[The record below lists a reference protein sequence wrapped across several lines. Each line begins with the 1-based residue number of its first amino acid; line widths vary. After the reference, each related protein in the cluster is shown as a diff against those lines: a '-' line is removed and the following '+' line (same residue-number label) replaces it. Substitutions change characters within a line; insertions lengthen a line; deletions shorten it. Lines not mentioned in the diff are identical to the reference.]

1 MSLNTMIK
9 KIAIFGGCFDP
20 IHNGHIEMAKAT
32 ISQIDVEEVW
42 FMPEFNPPHKD
53 KNNILEFDYRYEMT
67 KIATSDYDKF
77 KCIDFEK
84 ELYTSKVLNITST
97 YKVLKELEKICKNKE
112 FLLLIGYDSLFN
124 LETWKDKNELLS
136 EYEFIIA
143 SRLVSNEVNE
153 IEQIEMLKNKYGFRY
168 KILQFENVNI
178 SATKIRQA
186 FRDGEDLDIIN
197 YLPSGVYNYIKD
209 NNLYVK

>member
-20 IHNGHIEMAKAT
+20 IHNGHIGMAKAT
-32 ISQIDVEEVW
+32 ISQIDVAEVW

-53 KNNILEFDYRYEMT
+53 KKNISEFDFRYDMT
-67 KIATSDYDKF
+67 KIAISDFERF

-84 ELYTSKVLNITST
+84 QLYISKVLNITST
-97 YKVLKELEKICKNKE
+97 YKVLKELEKVCKNIE
-112 FLLLIGYDSLFN
+112 FSLLIGYDSLFN

-143 SRLVSNEVNE
+143 SRLVTNKVNE
-153 IEQIEMLKNKYGFRY
+153 NEQIELLKNKYGFRY
-168 KILQFENVNI
+168 KILQFENINI
-178 SATKIRQA
+178 SATQIRQA
-186 FRDGEDLDIIN
+186 FRYGKETDIVN
-197 YLPSGVYNYIKD
+197 YLPTGVYEYIKQ
-209 NNLYVK
+209 NNLYKN